1 MNLANPLAAFA
12 DSYQLLEGLAQ
23 DRTRRQAGNALAQGD
38 YQGASGAF
46 LGRGMIDEGLC
57 VQRLQHVQQ
66 DRQAAQQ
73 QQLSEQQKAAAGER
87 VQFLMRAAQTL
98 RGLPADQRGQVLQ
111 SQILPAMANLPGFDP
126 EMLSQIAQSDL
137 SDGSLD
143 VFSQSLGAEADKY
156 QLFQTRGG
164 DIVRVPVGGG
174 QGGLAYDAPDQ
185 PEAPPTG
192 YRWGADGS
200 LEAIPGGPA
209 DPRVAGARAAATRAP
224 ARPRAGG
231 GAPAAKLPTG
241 FILDGQ

>member
-1 MNLANPLAAFA
+1 MSAYWNSYNNALAAGQTSIDA
-12 DSYQLLEGLAQ
+12 YEQGQQRRLAG
-23 DRTRRQAGNALAQGD
+23 QAGNALAQGD
-38 YQGASGAF
+38 YGAASGA
-46 LGRGMIDEGLC
+46 LYRGGDLNGGMRVDQMGQ
-57 VQRLQHVQQ
+57 QRQQ
-66 DRQAAQQ
+66 QAAQ
-73 QQLSEQQKAAAGER
+73 
-87 VQFLMRAAQTL
+87 VQAQ
-98 RGLPADQRGQVLQ
+98 GMDQRREGLKQAATAIRSAPAEQRAQVYQATIRPTLMQ
-111 SQILPAMANLPGFDP
+111 LGMPP
-126 EMLSQIAQSDL
+126 ELLAEIDRSPMD
-137 SDGSLD
+137 DVSLD
-143 VFSQSLGAEADKY
+143 AFISALGAEADKY

-192 YRWGADGS
+192 YRWGPDGT

-231 GAPAAKLPTG
+231 GAPVAKLPNG